1 MRRLFP
7 RTADRAMLASPQMK
21 RWENAMRISLLALG
35 AGLVLASLPVASDAQ
50 RADNDILPQSVALMN
65 QGQAAQAK
73 GDLDAAIDAYE
84 SALAADPRN
93 RSAIIALAQVAR
105 RACRARPSAF
115 IAKRCCSNPTTS
127 PRWRGRAKRSPTRAR
142 SNWRAKSSPTSS
154 GCARINARRSRRSKR
169 RSPMATRSA
178 SSRQRRSRPNPSW
191 QQ

>member
-1 MRRLFP
+1 
-7 RTADRAMLASPQMK
+7 
-21 RWENAMRISLLALG
+21 MRISLLALG

-105 RACRARPSAF
+105 AQGLPGKAIGLYREALLLEPNDIVALAGQGEALADKGAIELARKKLADV
-115 IAKRCCSNPTTS
+115 
-127 PRWRGRAKRSPTRAR
+127 
-142 SNWRAKSSPTSS
+142 
-154 GCARINARRSRRSKR
+154 
-169 RSPMATRSA
+169 
-178 SSRQRRSRPNPSW
+178 QRLCKD
-191 QQ
+191 